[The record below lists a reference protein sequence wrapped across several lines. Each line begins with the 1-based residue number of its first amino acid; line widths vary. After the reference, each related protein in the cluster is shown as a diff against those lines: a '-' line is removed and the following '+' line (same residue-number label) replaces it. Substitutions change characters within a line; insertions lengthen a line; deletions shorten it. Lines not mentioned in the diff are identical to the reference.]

1 MNNNTDERD
10 FNKILETIQS
20 LETKIDTNFVNL
32 IEQII
37 EIHKMSKQDLLNRQQ
52 EELDKAKQI
61 GEIIDILQS
70 HNEAIQ
76 ILQGK
81 NEKN

>member
-1 MNNNTDERD
+1 MNDTNERD

-20 LETKIDTNFVNL
+20 LEAKIDSNFVNV

-37 EIHKMSKQDLLNRQQ
+37 EVHKMSKQDLLNRQQ
-52 EELDKAKQI
+52 EELEKAKQI

-81 NEKN
+81 DEKN

>member
-1 MNNNTDERD
+1 MNNTNERD

-20 LETKIDTNFVNL
+20 LETKIDANFVNV

-37 EIHKMSKQDLLNRQQ
+37 EVHKMSKQDLLNRQQ
-52 EELDKAKQI
+52 EELEKAKQI

-76 ILQGK
+76 VLQRK
-81 NEKN
+81 NES

>member
-1 MNNNTDERD
+1 MNNTDERD

-52 EELDKAKQI
+52 EELEKAKQI

-76 ILQGK
+76 VLQRK
-81 NEKN
+81 NEL

>member
-1 MNNNTDERD
+1 MNDTNERD

-76 ILQGK
+76 ILQSK
-81 NEKN
+81 D

>member
-1 MNNNTDERD
+1 MNNDTNERD

-20 LETKIDTNFVNL
+20 LETKIDANFVNL

-37 EIHKMSKQDLLNRQQ
+37 EVHKMSKQDLINRQQ
-52 EELDKAKQI
+52 EELEKAKQI

-76 ILQGK
+76 ILQEK

>member
-1 MNNNTDERD
+1 MNNTDERD

-20 LETKIDTNFVNL
+20 LETKIDANFVNV

-37 EIHKMSKQDLLNRQQ
+37 EVHKMSKQDLLNRQQ
-52 EELDKAKQI
+52 EELEKAKQI
-61 GEIIDILQS
+61 GEIINILQS

-76 ILQGK
+76 ILQSK
-81 NEKN
+81 N

>member
-1 MNNNTDERD
+1 MNDTNERD

-52 EELDKAKQI
+52 EELEKTKQI

-76 ILQGK
+76 VLQSK
-81 NEKN
+81 D

>member
-1 MNNNTDERD
+1 MNNTDERD

-20 LETKIDTNFVNL
+20 LETKIDTNFVNV

-37 EIHKMSKQDLLNRQQ
+37 EVHKMSKQDLINRQQ
-52 EELDKAKQI
+52 EELEKAKQI

-76 ILQGK
+76 VLQRK
-81 NEKN
+81 NEL

>member
-1 MNNNTDERD
+1 MNNTDERD

-20 LETKIDTNFVNL
+20 LETKIDANFVNL

-37 EIHKMSKQDLLNRQQ
+37 EVHKMSKQDLINRQQ
-52 EELDKAKQI
+52 EELEKAKQI

-76 ILQGK
+76 VLQRK
-81 NEKN
+81 NEL

>member
-1 MNNNTDERD
+1 MNNTDERD

-52 EELDKAKQI
+52 EEVDKAKQI

-76 ILQGK
+76 NIQGRL
-81 NEKN
+81 

>member
-1 MNNNTDERD
+1 MNNTDERD

-52 EELDKAKQI
+52 EELEKAKQI

>member
-1 MNNNTDERD
+1 MNNTNERD

-20 LETKIDTNFVNL
+20 LETKIDSNFL
-32 IEQII
+32 HLLEQVV
-37 EIHKMSKQDLLNRQQ
+37 EIHKISKQDLLDRREQ
-52 EELDKAKQI
+52 ELEKAKQI

-76 ILQGK
+76 ILQSK
-81 NEKN
+81 N

>member
-20 LETKIDTNFVNL
+20 LETKIDTNFVNV

-37 EIHKMSKQDLLNRQQ
+37 EIHKMSKQDLINRQEQ
-52 EELDKAKQI
+52 ELEKTKQI

-76 ILQGK
+76 VLQRK
-81 NEKN
+81 NEL

>member
-1 MNNNTDERD
+1 MNNDTNERD

-20 LETKIDTNFVNL
+20 LETKIDTNFVNV

-37 EIHKMSKQDLLNRQQ
+37 EVHKMSKQDLINRQQ
-52 EELDKAKQI
+52 EELEKAKQI

-76 ILQGK
+76 VLQRK
-81 NEKN
+81 NEL

>member
-1 MNNNTDERD
+1 MNNDTNERD

-32 IEQII
+32 IEQIT

-52 EELDKAKQI
+52 EEVDKAKQI

-76 ILQGK
+76 VLQSK
-81 NEKN
+81 N

>member
-1 MNNNTDERD
+1 MNNTDERD

>member
-1 MNNNTDERD
+1 MNDTNERD

-20 LETKIDTNFVNL
+20 LEAKIDSNFVNV

-37 EIHKMSKQDLLNRQQ
+37 EVHKMSKQDLLNRQQ
-52 EELDKAKQI
+52 EELEKTKQI

-76 ILQGK
+76 VLQSK
-81 NEKN
+81 D

>member
-1 MNNNTDERD
+1 MSNNTDERD

-32 IEQII
+32 IEQIT

-52 EELDKAKQI
+52 EEVDKAKQI

-76 ILQGK
+76 VLQSK
-81 NEKN
+81 N

>member
-1 MNNNTDERD
+1 MNNTDERD

-20 LETKIDTNFVNL
+20 LETKIDTNFINV

-37 EIHKMSKQDLLNRQQ
+37 EVHKMSKQDLLDRREQ
-52 EELDKAKQI
+52 ELEKAKQI

>member
-76 ILQGK
+76 VLQGK
-81 NEKN
+81 NEI

>member
-1 MNNNTDERD
+1 MNNTDERD

-20 LETKIDTNFVNL
+20 LEAKIDSNFL
-32 IEQII
+32 HLLEQVV
-37 EIHKMSKQDLLNRQQ
+37 EIHKMSKQDLLDRREQ
-52 EELDKAKQI
+52 ELEKAKQI

-76 ILQGK
+76 VLQSK
-81 NEKN
+81 N

>member
-1 MNNNTDERD
+1 MNNTDERD

-32 IEQII
+32 IEQIT

-52 EELDKAKQI
+52 EEVDKAKQI

-76 ILQGK
+76 NIQGRL
-81 NEKN
+81 

>member
-1 MNNNTDERD
+1 MNNTDERD

-76 ILQGK
+76 VLQRK
-81 NEKN
+81 K

>member
-1 MNNNTDERD
+1 
-10 FNKILETIQS
+10 
-20 LETKIDTNFVNL
+20 
-32 IEQII
+32 
-37 EIHKMSKQDLLNRQQ
+37 MSKQDLLNRQQ

-76 ILQGK
+76 ILQSK
-81 NEKN
+81 D

>member
-1 MNNNTDERD
+1 MNNTDERD

-20 LETKIDTNFVNL
+20 LETKIDANFVNL

-76 ILQGK
+76 VLQSK
-81 NEKN
+81 D

>member
-20 LETKIDTNFVNL
+20 LETKIDANFVNV

-37 EIHKMSKQDLLNRQQ
+37 EVHKMSKQDLINRQQ
-52 EELDKAKQI
+52 EELEKAKQI

>member
-1 MNNNTDERD
+1 MNNDTNERD

-20 LETKIDTNFVNL
+20 LETKIDSNFVNL

-37 EIHKMSKQDLLNRQQ
+37 EIHKMSKQDLINRQQ
-52 EELDKAKQI
+52 EELEKTKQI

-76 ILQGK
+76 VLQGK
-81 NEKN
+81 N

>member
-1 MNNNTDERD
+1 MNNTDERD

-20 LETKIDTNFVNL
+20 LETKIDANFVNV

-37 EIHKMSKQDLLNRQQ
+37 EVHKMSKQDLLNRQQ
-52 EELDKAKQI
+52 EELEKAKQI

-76 ILQGK
+76 VLQGK
-81 NEKN
+81 DEKN

>member
-1 MNNNTDERD
+1 MNDTNERD

-20 LETKIDTNFVNL
+20 LEAKIDSNFVNV

-37 EIHKMSKQDLLNRQQ
+37 EVHKMSKQDLLNRQQ

-76 ILQGK
+76 ILQSK
-81 NEKN
+81 D

>member
-1 MNNNTDERD
+1 MNNTDERD

-37 EIHKMSKQDLLNRQQ
+37 EIHKMSKQDLINRQQ
-52 EELDKAKQI
+52 EELEKTKQI
-61 GEIIDILQS
+61 GEIIDILHS

-76 ILQGK
+76 VLQSK
-81 NEKN
+81 N

>member
-1 MNNNTDERD
+1 MNNTDERD

-20 LETKIDTNFVNL
+20 LETKIDTNFVNV

-37 EIHKMSKQDLLNRQQ
+37 EVHKMSKQDLINRQQ
-52 EELDKAKQI
+52 EELEKAKQI

-70 HNEAIQ
+70 HNEAVQ
-76 ILQGK
+76 VLQRK
-81 NEKN
+81 NEL

>member
-1 MNNNTDERD
+1 MNDTNERD

-20 LETKIDTNFVNL
+20 LETKIDTNFVNV

-37 EIHKMSKQDLLNRQQ
+37 EVHKMSKQDLLNRQQ
-52 EELDKAKQI
+52 EELEKTKQI

-76 ILQGK
+76 ILQSK
-81 NEKN
+81 N

>member
-1 MNNNTDERD
+1 MNNTDERD

-32 IEQII
+32 IEQIT

-52 EELDKAKQI
+52 EEVDKAKQI

-76 ILQGK
+76 VLQSK
-81 NEKN
+81 N

>member
-1 MNNNTDERD
+1 MNNTDERD

-20 LETKIDTNFVNL
+20 LEAKIDSNFVNV

-37 EIHKMSKQDLLNRQQ
+37 EVHKMSKQDLLNRQQ
-52 EELDKAKQI
+52 EELEKTKQI

-76 ILQGK
+76 VLQSK
-81 NEKN
+81 D

>member
-1 MNNNTDERD
+1 MNNDTNERD

-20 LETKIDTNFVNL
+20 LETKIDTNFVNV
-32 IEQII
+32 IERII
-37 EIHKMSKQDLLNRQQ
+37 EVHKMSKQDLINRQQ
-52 EELDKAKQI
+52 EELEKTKQI

-76 ILQGK
+76 VLQSK
-81 NEKN
+81 N

>member
-1 MNNNTDERD
+1 MNDTNERD

-76 ILQGK
+76 VLQGK
-81 NEKN
+81 NEL

>member
-1 MNNNTDERD
+1 MNNDTNERD

-20 LETKIDTNFVNL
+20 LETKIDTNFVNV

-37 EIHKMSKQDLLNRQQ
+37 EVHKMSKQDLLNRQE

-76 ILQGK
+76 VLQGK
-81 NEKN
+81 NEI

>member
-1 MNNNTDERD
+1 MNNTDERD

-20 LETKIDTNFVNL
+20 LETKIDANFVNL

-70 HNEAIQ
+70 RNEAIQ
-76 ILQGK
+76 NIQGRL
-81 NEKN
+81 

>member
-1 MNNNTDERD
+1 MNDTNERD

-20 LETKIDTNFVNL
+20 LEAKIDSNFVNV

-37 EIHKMSKQDLLNRQQ
+37 EVHKMSKQDLLNRQQ

-76 ILQGK
+76 VLQSK
-81 NEKN
+81 D

>member
-1 MNNNTDERD
+1 MNNTDERD

-52 EELDKAKQI
+52 EEVDKAKQI

-76 ILQGK
+76 ILQSK
-81 NEKN
+81 N